1 MSPAV
6 RYALA
11 ITLPAALG
19 LGLLAL
25 ANAAYWRI
33 VEPMADE
40 AYHPQ
45 AFAVGERISPDW
57 DDGFFY
63 RAGAAYY
70 SLQFFIL
77 VLGVLAAVLAVRK
90 AKVPWPAAGLPVVLM
105 TVAVLW
111 AAAFGEFT
119 SACVLGRPFFSHA
132 NLC

>member
-1 MSPAV
+1 MSPPL
-6 RYALA
+6 RYSLALA
-11 ITLPAALG
+11 GPTALA

-25 ANAAYWRI
+25 ANVAYWRI

-45 AFAVGERISPDW
+45 AFPVGERISTW
-57 DDGFFY
+57 DNGFFH

-77 VLGVLAAVLAVRK
+77 LLGVLAAVLAVRK
-90 AKVPWPAAGLPVVLM
+90 AKVPWLVAGLPVVLM
-105 TVAVLW
+105 AVAVSYTT
-111 AAAFGEFT
+111 AFGEFT
-119 SACVLGRPFFSHA
+119 SACRLGRPFFSDA

>member
-1 MSPAV
+1 MTSAV
-6 RYALA
+6 RYGLA
-11 ITLPAALG
+11 IVVPVALG

-45 AFAVGERISPDW
+45 AVRVGERISTW
-57 DDGFFY
+57 DNGFFY

-77 VLGVLAAVLAVRK
+77 VLDVLVAVLAVRM
-90 AKVPWPAAGLPVVLM
+90 AKVSRPLASLPVVLIA
-105 TVAVLW
+105 VAVLW
-111 AAAFGEFT
+111 TVAWGEFS
-119 SACVLGRPFFSHA
+119 SACLLGRPFFSDA
-132 NLC
+132 SLC

>member
-1 MSPAV
+1 VVPV
-6 RYALA
+6 
-11 ITLPAALG
+11 ALG

-45 AFAVGERISPDW
+45 AIRVGEQISTW
-57 DDGFFY
+57 DNAFFY

-77 VLGVLAAVLAVRK
+77 VLGVLAAVLAVRM
-90 AKVPWPAAGLPVVLM
+90 AKVSWPVVSLPVVLM
-105 TVAVLW
+105 AVAVLW
-111 AAAFGEFT
+111 TVAWGEFS
-119 SACVLGRPFFSHA
+119 SACLLGRPFFSDA